1 MKAKNL
7 FSYIKAGIG
16 MAAAV
21 ISLVLIRYYMYAPE
35 QVSQLFMHLFD

>member
-1 MKAKNL
+1 MKAKEF

-21 ISLVLIRYYMYAPE
+21 TSLVLIRYYMYAPE
-35 QVSQLFMHLFD
+35 QFRQLFLKLFN